1 MIIFLQWLIKTIVSS
16 LKAIANSELF
26 VETKKSRKTG
36 SIVNGYES
44 VVRILRSLAILE

>member
-1 MIIFLQWLIKTIVSS
+1 MIIFLQWLIKTIVFA
-16 LKAIANSELF
+16 LKAVANSELF
-26 VETKKSRKTG
+26 IENKKSRKTG